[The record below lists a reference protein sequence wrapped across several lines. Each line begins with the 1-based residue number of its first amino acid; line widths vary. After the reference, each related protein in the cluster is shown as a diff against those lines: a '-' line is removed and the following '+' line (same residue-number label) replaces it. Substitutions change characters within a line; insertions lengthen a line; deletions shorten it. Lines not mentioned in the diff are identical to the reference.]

1 MPSRIK
7 AFSGRAESAAMAK
20 KKKKDAPEGEED
32 ADATPAAE
40 AKEGGE
46 GEDGEEG
53 AAAKKKP
60 KLMTLL
66 LFAGLPALVLIL
78 GGSAAAMFL
87 LGGKSDDAAHGEEAS
102 ADHGGGDHGGD
113 RRAAAGGHGAAYD
126 VVFYELPELLVNI
139 RSEDGRA
146 NYLKL
151 KVTLEVDSAEIV
163 HAIEPAMPRVLDR
176 FQSFLRELRVE
187 DLNGSMG
194 SYRLRLELLRRV
206 NLAVAPE
213 QVRAV
218 LIEEM
223 LIQ

>member
-1 MPSRIK
+1 
-7 AFSGRAESAAMAK
+7 MAK
-20 KKKKDAPEGEED
+20 EPEEEGE
-32 ADATPAAE
+32 AAP
-40 AKEGGE
+40 
-46 GEDGEEG
+46 DGEEG
-53 AAAKKKP
+53 APAKKKP

-78 GGSAAAMFL
+78 GGAAAAMFL
-87 LGGKSDDAAHGEEAS
+87 LGGESEDAHAEAGEHGEAGGAAHGAAS
-102 ADHGGGDHGGD
+102 AH
-113 RRAAAGGHGAAYD
+113 D

-146 NYLKL
+146 SYLKL
-151 KVTLEVDSAEIV
+151 KVSLEVDSAETV
-163 HAIEPAMPRVLDR
+163 AAIEPAMPRVLDR

-187 DLNGSMG
+187 DLNGSLG

-213 QVRAV
+213 EVRAV

>member
-1 MPSRIK
+1 
-7 AFSGRAESAAMAK
+7 MAK
-20 KKKKDAPEGEED
+20 KKKKGAPEGDEE
-32 ADATPAAE
+32 ADAE
-40 AKEGGE
+40 AGSNAGDAKGDKDGKPGGEGEEGGE
-46 GEDGEEG
+46 G
-53 AAAKKKP
+53 APAKKKP
-60 KLMTLL
+60 KLLTLL

-87 LGGKSDDAAHGEEAS
+87 LGGKSDEAHGEEA
-102 ADHGGGDHGGD
+102 AAGHGGD
-113 RRAAAGGHGAAYD
+113 GGHGAGRAAAGAHGEDAAYD
-126 VVFYELPELLVNI
+126 VVFYELPDLLVNI

-146 NYLKL
+146 SYLKL
-151 KVTLEVDSAEIV
+151 KVTLEVDSEETV
-163 HAIEPAMPRVLDR
+163 HLIEPAMPRILDR
-176 FQSFLRELRVE
+176 FQGFLRELRVE

-213 QVRAV
+213 EVRAV

>member
-1 MPSRIK
+1 
-7 AFSGRAESAAMAK
+7 MAK
-20 KKKKDAPEGEED
+20 KKKKGAPEAEGDDE
-32 ADATPAAE
+32 ADAAE
-40 AKEGGE
+40 ASKGDEAGEGDGEGGE
-46 GEDGEEG
+46 G
-53 AAAKKKP
+53 APAKKKP

-87 LGGKSDDAAHGEEAS
+87 LGGKSGDDHGEAS
-102 ADHGGGDHGGD
+102 ADAHG
-113 RRAAAGGHGAAYD
+113 AQGGHGGASAGAHGSAAYD
-126 VVFYELPELLVNI
+126 VVFYELPEILVNI

-146 NYLKL
+146 SYLKL
-151 KVTLEVDSAEIV
+151 KVTLEVDSEEIAHV
-163 HAIEPAMPRVLDR
+163 IEPAMPRVLDR

>member
-1 MPSRIK
+1 M
-7 AFSGRAESAAMAK
+7 AAG
-20 KKKKDAPEGEED
+20 DDPEED
-32 ADATPAAE
+32 G
-40 AKEGGE
+40 EGGE
-46 GEDGEEG
+46 
-53 AAAKKKP
+53 AAPAKPKP

-66 LFAGLPALVLIL
+66 LFIGLPALVLIL

-87 LGGKSDDAAHGEEAS
+87 LGGAKDAHAAEAS
-102 ADHGGGDHGGD
+102 AGHGG
-113 RRAAAGGHGAAYD
+113 AAAYD

-146 NYLKL
+146 SFLKL
-151 KVTLEVDSAEIV
+151 KISLEVDSAETV
-163 HAIEPAMPRVLDR
+163 ALIEPAMPRVLDR

-187 DLNGSMG
+187 DLNGSLG
-194 SYRLRLELLRRV
+194 SYRLRIELLRRV

-213 QVRAV
+213 EVRAV

>member
-1 MPSRIK
+1 M
-7 AFSGRAESAAMAK
+7 AAG
-20 KKKKDAPEGEED
+20 DDPEED
-32 ADATPAAE
+32 G
-40 AKEGGE
+40 EGGE
-46 GEDGEEG
+46 A
-53 AAAKKKP
+53 AAAKPKP

-66 LFAGLPALVLIL
+66 LFIGLPALVLVL

-87 LGGKSDDAAHGEEAS
+87 LGGAKDAHAAEASAHGEAGE
-102 ADHGGGDHGGD
+102 DGHGG
-113 RRAAAGGHGAAYD
+113 AAAYD

-146 NYLKL
+146 SFLKL
-151 KVTLEVDSAEIV
+151 KISLEVDSAETV
-163 HAIEPAMPRVLDR
+163 ALIEPAMPRVLDR

-187 DLNGSMG
+187 DLNGSLG
-194 SYRLRLELLRRV
+194 SYRLRIELLRRV

-213 QVRAV
+213 EVRAV